1 MSEVIMVGK
10 RISMYFLFIMLML
23 SSATPTVAAEDGDGL
38 SLADVGLRLVS
49 MRNDTALDTN
59 DDGQADAFRV
69 VVVLNATAEM
79 ADVNMVLLAST
90 GPRTIEQWVN
100 TSIEGQENFSITIES
115 WEVGQYSMTLQMYDP
130 QSMSM
135 LVNLDLGSYW
145 FEPALSL
152 PTLRLSLAAPAY
164 LQTGDS
170 CQVTRVFTDEVGFR
184 YGMMGSRTFTGAPFQ
199 VYASDEILD
208 CGDWPAGAYSLSESY
223 QNGLGQTSEVE
234 LTFSIHNRPA
244 PAFILSTFG
253 DGDETGTTC
262 SVTLQPQSTTESL
275 SSHQRVWEVIPNQ
288 VIGNVSSI
296 DCSQWAPG
304 IHKVVVTVTNGEEI
318 STTRGLNIVRLP
330 PLVSEENHTENTT
343 VWPTRS
349 LGSEVAQNQNGWYAI
364 GGASLVVFLLTL
376 LMTRKS
382 QNGLEDEAGET
393 YPSPEEILLSDGLG
407 YVPPVLTEPDTE
419 GLPTFTDE
427 EGIMWRRHV
436 DGQVDWWDYQKLLWV
451 RFE

>member
-1 MSEVIMVGK
+1 MVDK
-10 RISMYFLFIMLML
+10 RILMYILVAILL
-23 SSATPTVAAEDGDGL
+23 LPSAVPTVASEEGDDL

-69 VVVLNATAEM
+69 VIVLNATAEI

-100 TSIEGQENFSITIES
+100 TSVDGQENFTITIES

-145 FEPALSL
+145 FEPALTL
-152 PTLRLSLAAPAY
+152 PTLRLSLSAPDY
-164 LQTGDS
+164 LQTGDT
-170 CQVTRVFTDEVGFR
+170 CQVTRVFSDGVGSR
-184 YGMMGSRTFTGAPFQ
+184 YGMLGSRTFTGAPFL
-199 VYASDEILD
+199 VFSSDEVID
-208 CGDWPAGAYSLSESY
+208 CSDWPAGAYTLRESY
-223 QNGLGQTSEVE
+223 QNGLGQSSEVE
-234 LTFSIHNRPA
+234 LTFSINNRPA
-244 PAFILSTFG
+244 PDFNLSIVG
-253 DGDETGTTC
+253 DGDEAGTTC
-262 SVTLQPQSTTESL
+262 SVTLQPESTTETL
-275 SSHQRVWEVIPNQ
+275 SSNIREWEVIPNQ

-296 DCSQWAPG
+296 DCSQWSPG
-304 IHKVVVTVTNGEEI
+304 IHKVVVTVTNSEEI
-318 STTRGLNIVRLP
+318 STTRGLNIVRLS
-330 PLVSEENHTENTT
+330 PLMSEENQSENST

-349 LGSEVAQNQNGWYAI
+349 LGSEVEQNQNGWIVI

-376 LMTRKS
+376 LMTKKS
-382 QNGLEDEAGET
+382 KDGLEGVDSEENHPT
-393 YPSPEEILLSDGLG
+393 PEEILMSDGLE
-407 YVPPVLTEPDTE
+407 YIPPVIAEPDTE

-427 EGIMWRRHV
+427 EGITWRRHD

>member
-1 MSEVIMVGK
+1 MVGK

-23 SSATPTVAAEDGDGL
+23 SSATPTVAAEEGDGL

-69 VVVLNATAEM
+69 VVVLNATVEM

-170 CQVTRVFTDEVGFR
+170 CQVTRVFTDEVGSR

-199 VYASDEILD
+199 VYASDEVLD

-244 PAFILSTFG
+244 PAFVLSTIG

-296 DCSQWAPG
+296 DCLQWAPG

-382 QNGLEDEAGET
+382 KNGLEDEAGGET
-393 YPSPEEILLSDGLG
+393 YPSHEEILLSDGLG